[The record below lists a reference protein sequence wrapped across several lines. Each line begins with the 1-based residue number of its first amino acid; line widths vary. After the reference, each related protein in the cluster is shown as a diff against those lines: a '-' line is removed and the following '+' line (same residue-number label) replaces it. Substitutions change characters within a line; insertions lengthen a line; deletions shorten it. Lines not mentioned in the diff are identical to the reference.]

1 MDHSKASMS
10 ADKFDNLE
18 APEGPLY
25 LGFDFGTSGG
35 RAMVIDGQGELI
47 ADSKLLYPVSGG

>member
-1 MDHSKASMS
+1 MDRPKAFLSGD
-10 ADKFDNLE
+10 ALE
-18 APEGPLY
+18 APEGHLY

-47 ADSKLLYPVSGG
+47 ADSKLIYPVSDG